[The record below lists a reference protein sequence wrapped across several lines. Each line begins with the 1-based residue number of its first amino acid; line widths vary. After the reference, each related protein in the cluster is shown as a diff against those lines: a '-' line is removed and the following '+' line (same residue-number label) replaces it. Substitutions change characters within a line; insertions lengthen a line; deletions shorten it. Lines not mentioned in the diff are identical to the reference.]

1 MGGLLVR
8 YAYTENSRCSEL
20 ILPML
25 SPVDRARAVFEQV
38 VYAHYI
44 KHTVRNITACLEDY
58 FSEVQEMVNSLPKVA
73 QSNYNLSEVY
83 GTAIDAIHNFP
94 HGNYATYHNLLS
106 MPTESKL
113 WEPTFPAEAYL
124 PYFHQ
129 LGCGH
134 PVSEEYGEVLPN
146 AVLLVPTLEKY
157 HRPVSDVLSAPETG
171 IRIQFRRISFGDY
184 AFTGQIPIF
193 RYNSHNHEEL
203 LCNLLTNMNMT
214 DWDID
219 KLIGLFS
226 MFTVEP
232 GKYHMK
238 APSLYVRG
246 ISDVCYDI
254 VMNPAKRKPKSCK
267 MDTRVSGVGIF
278 LNMLRKL
285 YEQHRIANPA
295 DMKVFAVFL
304 SKCDGLFNRQL
315 IDYFYKPASEITA
328 MEANA
333 FKQSEFSQYME
344 YKLSAG
350 MEAIASEDGDI
361 DTSNDEPIEEDMD
374 MDDSGD
380 LDSSLGE
387 DQDQGGLGSTDL
399 PLGDSADTPLKRDP
413 LRQLIELAKPTEGL
427 SDYLYRRLVLQRMLT
442 VISNPPRSLTTAELT
457 IMKRW
462 VTYWIN
468 LLSVASIKD
477 FLSRLSFQLM
487 DIKNVK
493 GDELLK

>member
-8 YAYTENSRCSEL
+8 YAFTADYGKNEL

-38 VYAHYI
+38 VYAYYI
-44 KHTVRNITACLEDY
+44 RHTVKNITACLEDY
-58 FSEVQEMVNSLPKVA
+58 FTLVEEMVASLPKVA
-73 QSNYNLSEVY
+73 QSNYTLSEVY

-94 HGNYATYHNLLS
+94 NGNYATYHNLLS
-106 MPTESKL
+106 MPTESEL
-113 WEPTFPAEAYL
+113 WKPSFPAEAYL

-134 PVSEEYGEVLPN
+134 PTSEEHGDVLPH
-146 AVLLVPTLEKY
+146 AVILVPTLEKY
-157 HRPVSDVLSAPETG
+157 HRPISNVLSRPETG
-171 IRIQFRRISFGDY
+171 LRIRFIPVTFQDY
-184 AFTGQIPIF
+184 TFINPDNYPF
-193 RYNSHNHEEL
+193 RYTNNNHEQL
-203 LCNLLTNMNMT
+203 LCNMLVNMNMT

-219 KLIGLFS
+219 KIIGLFS
-226 MFTVEP
+226 MFVVEP
-232 GKYHMK
+232 GRHHMK
-238 APSLYVRG
+238 LPSLYNKG
-246 ISDVCYDI
+246 IADICYDI
-254 VMNPAKRKPKSCK
+254 VMNPKPHKPKSCK
-267 MDTRVSGVGIF
+267 MDNRVSGVGIF
-278 LNMLRKL
+278 LSMLRKL

-304 SKCDGLFNRQL
+304 SKCDGVFNRQL

-333 FKQSEFSQYME
+333 FKQSEFSRYME
-344 YKLSAG
+344 YKLSTG

-361 DTSNDEPIEEDMD
+361 DTSIDEPIEEDMTIDDD
-374 MDDSGD
+374 MDN
-380 LDSSLGE
+380 SLGE
-387 DQDQGGLGSTDL
+387 DQDQGGLGSTN
-399 PLGDSADTPLKRDP
+399 PSLGDVADTPLKRDP
-413 LRQLIELAKPTEGL
+413 LRQLIELAKPVEGL

-442 VISNPPRSLTTAELT
+442 VINNPPTSLTTAELV